1 MADGSWVEDFSNFQD
16 STASAG
22 LTGRKVGA
30 VISPRVPVPRP
41 THPSSQDNPPP
52 PPHPR
57 TYAQVAAGSKHGVG
71 PSKTQSRSDK
81 IESELKLLEW
91 HKLAN
96 DAALKAALM
105 QTKSLRE
112 DVPQVKPKH
121 VADDARWIK
130 KVIEEEHLKS
140 LKVSKDYVLEYERKE
155 QDQLERTEAH
165 MEKNLETLAKL
176 KTRLE
181 SKVQRNATQRNATHR
196 QQTCIPHFTRVI
208 THSPPHPHPHT
219 PTHPHTHRWS

>member
-1 MADGSWVEDFSNFQD
+1 
-16 STASAG
+16 
-22 LTGRKVGA
+22 
-30 VISPRVPVPRP
+30 
-41 THPSSQDNPPP
+41 
-52 PPHPR
+52 
-57 TYAQVAAGSKHGVG
+57 VAAGSKRGVG
-71 PSKTQSRSDK
+71 PSKTQSRAEK

-181 SKVQRNATQRNATHR
+181 SKVHRYATLCHCHCA
-196 QQTCIPHFTRVI
+196 QTTTKMHTSLHLRHLPLTL
-208 THSPPHPHPHT
+208 PHT
-219 PTHPHTHRWS
+219 SLIPPLHRWSLRRQRTNTESSRSSSVRRSGQL